1 LVLAH
6 SLRGTFQ
13 NLILSLQGSTP
24 IDVSASPP
32 LLSSILQ
39 THRALRSLE
48 LSARIPTVDSSLH
61 RHLFPSFESRS
72 IDLLVFWTVPS
83 TGARGHHHLTG
94 IPLGAS
100 TNRLRNVLDKAELK
114 AGGLYAESQRERTAL
129 LAGLRRS
136 ELGTDENPARV
147 TLQVDNNVAHDF
159 SSGYVA
165 LEAAWSERRH

>member
-1 LVLAH
+1 MAA
-6 SLRGTFQ
+6 
-13 NLILSLQGSTP
+13 
-24 IDVSASPP
+24 SAP
-32 LLSSILQ
+32 LLASVLH

-48 LSARIPTVDSSLH
+48 LSARLPTVAPSLH
-61 RHLFPSFESRS
+61 RHLFPAFESRS

-100 TNRLRNVLDKAELK
+100 TNRLRDVLDKAELK

-136 ELGTDENPARV
+136 ELGTDEDPARV
-147 TLQVDNNVAHDF
+147 SVAVNEFVTHDF
-159 SSGYVA
+159 ATG
-165 LEAAWSERRH
+165 